1 MPAPVHHSQPLFTQ
15 RRLGPGCGL
24 QPSSVWVQT
33 PALPKGVGRACGI
46 GALYSDSVSSA
57 ILKSSLAVSEPNL
70 NPQKRAEAF
79 LPQRPV
85 LMTEVAE
92 PGVGLPVHALQF
104 LHCSCSGPPSVAS
117 LFSSSVCLHL
127 LPSLSCRAGGQERW
141 VRRTRGRHAQLLPAL
156 LPGEMEEPVLAPV
169 IFSAAKVKCETA
181 PSARD
186 VWAPLSH
193 RCWLH

>member
-1 MPAPVHHSQPLFTQ
+1 MPAPVHHSQPLCTQ

-117 LFSSSVCLHL
+117 PFS
-127 LPSLSCRAGGQERW
+127 
-141 VRRTRGRHAQLLPAL
+141 
-156 LPGEMEEPVLAPV
+156 
-169 IFSAAKVKCETA
+169 
-181 PSARD
+181 
-186 VWAPLSH
+186 
-193 RCWLH
+193 